1 MPIALDMSNFKMNVG
16 DIKSLNNLCRE
27 KIMKLNSFS
36 PIPEDDDELHLP
48 ELVYWA
54 SLGDIEQVEQALQE
68 GLDVNSAD
76 EEGYSALHAAAE
88 NDHLEVVKLLI
99 SKGADINHRS
109 TYTALELA
117 EMAGNQE
124 IVSYLKSLKGIA

>member
-1 MPIALDMSNFKMNVG
+1 MA
-16 DIKSLNNLCRE
+16 IK
-27 KIMKLNSFS
+27 SFS

-54 SLGDIEQVEQALQE
+54 SIGDVDQVEQGLLE

-76 EEGYSALHAAAE
+76 EEGYSALQAAAE
-88 NDHLEVVKLLI
+88 NDHLEVVKLLV
-99 SKGADINHRS
+99 SKGADVDHRS

-117 EMAGNQE
+117 EMAGNKD
-124 IVSYLKSLKGIA
+124 VVAYLKSLKGGI

>member
-1 MPIALDMSNFKMNVG
+1 
-16 DIKSLNNLCRE
+16 
-27 KIMKLNSFS
+27 MKLNSFS
-36 PIPEDDDELHLP
+36 PIPEDDEELHLP

-54 SLGDIEQVEQALQE
+54 SLGDVEQVEQGIND

>member
-1 MPIALDMSNFKMNVG
+1 
-16 DIKSLNNLCRE
+16 
-27 KIMKLNSFS
+27 MKLNSFS
-36 PIPEDDDELHLP
+36 PIPEDDEELHLP

-54 SLGDIEQVEQALQE
+54 SIGDIEQVENGLQE

-76 EEGYSALHAAAE
+76 EEGYSALQAAAE

-99 SKGADINHRS
+99 SKGADVDHRS

-117 EMAGNQE
+117 EMAGNKD
-124 IVSYLKSLKGIA
+124 VVAYLKSLKGGI

>member
-1 MPIALDMSNFKMNVG
+1 
-16 DIKSLNNLCRE
+16 
-27 KIMKLNSFS
+27 MKLNSFS
-36 PIPEDDDELHLP
+36 PIPEDDEELHLP

-54 SLGDIEQVEQALQE
+54 SIGDIEQVENGLQE

-76 EEGYSALHAAAE
+76 EEGYSALHAASE

-99 SKGADINHRS
+99 SKGADVDHRS

-117 EMAGNQE
+117 EMAGNKD
-124 IVSYLKSLKGIA
+124 VVAYLKSLKGGI

>member
-1 MPIALDMSNFKMNVG
+1 MEF
-16 DIKSLNNLCRE
+16 
-27 KIMKLNSFS
+27 NSIS

-54 SLGDIEQVEQALQE
+54 SIGDVEQIENGLQE

-76 EEGYSALHAAAE
+76 EEGYSALQAAAE
-88 NDHLEVVKLLI
+88 NNPLEVVKLLV
-99 SKGADINHRS
+99 SKGADVDHRS

-117 EMAGNQE
+117 EMAGNKD
-124 IVSYLKSLKGIA
+124 VVAYLKSLKGGI

>member
-1 MPIALDMSNFKMNVG
+1 
-16 DIKSLNNLCRE
+16 
-27 KIMKLNSFS
+27 MKPNSFS

-54 SLGDIEQVEQALQE
+54 SIGDVEQVENGLQE

-76 EEGYSALHAAAE
+76 EEGYSALQAAAE
-88 NDHLEVVKLLI
+88 NDHLEVVKLLV
-99 SKGADINHRS
+99 SKGADVDHRS

-117 EMAGNQE
+117 EMAGNKD
-124 IVSYLKSLKGIA
+124 VVAYLKSLKGGI

>member
-1 MPIALDMSNFKMNVG
+1 
-16 DIKSLNNLCRE
+16 
-27 KIMKLNSFS
+27 MKLNSFS
-36 PIPEDDDELHLP
+36 PIPEDDEELHLP

-54 SLGDIEQVEQALQE
+54 SIGDIEQVENGLQE

-88 NDHLEVVKLLI
+88 NDHLEVVKLLV
-99 SKGADINHRS
+99 SKGADVDHRS

-117 EMAGNQE
+117 EMAGNKD
-124 IVSYLKSLKGIA
+124 VVAYLKSLKGGI

>member
-1 MPIALDMSNFKMNVG
+1 
-16 DIKSLNNLCRE
+16 
-27 KIMKLNSFS
+27 MKLNSFS

-54 SLGDIEQVEQALQE
+54 SIGDIEQVENGLQE

-76 EEGYSALHAAAE
+76 EEGYSALQAAAE
-88 NDHLEVVKLLI
+88 NDHLEVVKLLV
-99 SKGADINHRS
+99 SKGADVDHRS

-117 EMAGNQE
+117 EMAGNKD
-124 IVSYLKSLKGIA
+124 VVAYLKSLKGGI